1 MKARTDLN
9 VNLWFHLLNEDFQ
22 YLIDRYVS
30 FQRVK
35 NVNWYQSGALNVA
48 IWWWINQNWNESS
61 TFRDWKWSIIDLL
74 SSNFMI
80 NRSRCE
86 IIRH

>member
-9 VNLWFHLLNEDFQ
+9 VDSWFHLLNEDFQ

-35 NVNWYQSGALNVA
+35 NVN
-48 IWWWINQNWNESS
+48 
-61 TFRDWKWSIIDLL
+61 
-74 SSNFMI
+74 
-80 NRSRCE
+80 
-86 IIRH
+86 